1 MACCETSAERTG
13 PPAQPLAKSGLDQQ
27 NVSAI
32 PAIAAVALLMPHA
45 TESYVFSSAE
55 GRAQSPPPLTLICI
69 RLI

>member
-1 MACCETSAERTG
+1 MACCATSAERTG

-32 PAIAAVALLMPHA
+32 PAIAAMALAIPAA
-45 TESYVFSSAE
+45 TESHVFSSTE
-55 GRAQSPPPLTLICI
+55 GRAHSPPLLALICI